1 MTEHGPRVVLVEPQN
16 PANIGFI
23 ARVLANFGA
32 GAWTQL
38 GGPDWRGTEAERT
51 GAAARDRLTELQR
64 VDTWPEA
71 VADCTHLIAFTARS
85 GKYREVLPLQKMA
98 DLRAEWGRWAR
109 VGLVFG
115 REDRGLE
122 SDEVDRC
129 TACITIPTAGLTA
142 SSPTSKTA
150 TTSDGLTSLNL
161 SHAVAIALYE
171 WNRADDVELGRK
183 APTWA
188 DTKSPTWADTN
199 ARRRLLRKLQLE
211 LDAVEFPSPNT
222 ELADLLRR
230 LESMPVETRDI
241 RVLERMIRHARHRR
255 GG

>member
-1 MTEHGPRVVLVEPQN
+1 
-16 PANIGFI
+16 
-23 ARVLANFGA
+23 
-32 GAWTQL
+32 
-38 GGPDWRGTEAERT
+38 
-51 GAAARDRLTELQR
+51 
-64 VDTWPEA
+64 
-71 VADCTHLIAFTARS
+71 
-85 GKYREVLPLQKMA
+85 
-98 DLRAEWGRWAR
+98 
-109 VGLVFG
+109 
-115 REDRGLE
+115 
-122 SDEVDRC
+122 
-129 TACITIPTAGLTA
+129 TAGLTA
-142 SSPTSKTA
+142 STPTAKTG

-171 WNRADDVELGRK
+171 WNRVDDVELGRK

-230 LESMPVETRDI
+230 LESMPLETRDI

>member
-1 MTEHGPRVVLVEPQN
+1 MTEIGPRVVMVEPQN

-32 GAWTQL
+32 GAWAQL

-51 GAAARDRLTELQR
+51 GAAALDRLEQLRR
-64 VDTWPEA
+64 VETWPEA

-85 GKYREVLPLQKMA
+85 GKYRRGIPLQKLM
-98 DLRAEWGRWAR
+98 DLRTEWGRQAR

-122 SDEVDRC
+122 SAEVDRC
-129 TACITIPTAGLTA
+129 TACITIPTAGLIA
-142 SSPTSKTA
+142 GSPTTESTPSA
-150 TTSDGLTSLNL
+150 DGLTSLNL
-161 SHAVAIALYE
+161 SHAVAVALYE
-171 WNRADDVELGRK
+171 WNRVEQIQVDDE
-183 APTWA
+183 
-188 DTKSPTWADTN
+188 SPTWAETE
-199 ARRRLLRKLQLE
+199 ARRRLLRKLQQELE
-211 LDAVEFPSPNT
+211 AVEFPSANS
-222 ELADLLRR
+222 ELADLMRR
-230 LESMPVETRDI
+230 LESVPVETRDL